1 MINLFLF
8 LRGPFSVVRRCTN
21 KNGDKQYAVK
31 IIDVEQ
37 FTSTPGFS
45 ADGKR
50 FFSLALF
57 FKVSIYKNCS
67 IQIYDVKQ
75 VSVQVLNIHTLL
87 NYMKHSNLK
96 DVFLWFLNSMYLI
109 ILNEFN
115 NKKINLI

>member
-1 MINLFLF
+1 MLNDFNCILFELIDFFVFSF

-50 FFSLALF
+50 LF
-57 FKVSIYKNCS
+57 FFNF
-67 IQIYDVKQ
+67 
-75 VSVQVLNIHTLL
+75 
-87 NYMKHSNLK
+87 NL
-96 DVFLWFLNSMYLI
+96 
-109 ILNEFN
+109 
-115 NKKINLI
+115 